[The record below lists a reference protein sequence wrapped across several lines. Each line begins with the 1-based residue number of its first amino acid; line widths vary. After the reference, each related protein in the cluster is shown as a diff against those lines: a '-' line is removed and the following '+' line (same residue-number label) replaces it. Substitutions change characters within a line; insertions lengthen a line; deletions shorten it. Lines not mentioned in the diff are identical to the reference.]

1 MKLADLSRVPN
12 SFGSVAARSSS
23 LDIVV
28 PGEVPQ
34 DGCDPGLPG
43 ATGGDLQRRLHT
55 PIQEVENRFVDDE
68 GGTVAVWTSFLVMDA
83 AYIRRVSTVTH
94 LIVLGTDGIS
104 RKRRLELTLAE
115 VVVLLDCQHDGA
127 LSGFI
132 MFTSAEPG
140 GAVTQPERDRR

>member
-1 MKLADLSRVPN
+1 
-12 SFGSVAARSSS
+12 
-23 LDIVV
+23 
-28 PGEVPQ
+28 
-34 DGCDPGLPG
+34 
-43 ATGGDLQRRLHT
+43 
-55 PIQEVENRFVDDE
+55 
-68 GGTVAVWTSFLVMDA
+68 MDA

-115 VVVLLDCQHDGA
+115 VVVLLDCQHDEA

-140 GAVTQPERDRR
+140 APVTEPEGDRR